1 MIYLSGKT
9 KIVLG
14 VLLLMLSVA
23 LAIGAIFW
31 ADNLDHS
38 TYDYSELIY
47 KEFSVKSIKQ
57 ATGRNARYEIF
68 TNEEELPLI
77 IGNISYVAVNRELM
91 DSLKQ
96 GDKIMC
102 YVTTAPQKAYSYEIA
117 EFKTEHQTIL
127 SLEDYNTRE
136 IKNQKVGC
144 NLIGATSIVFFCL
157 SIWSLSTVIIDKIRK
172 NNR

>member
-14 VLLLMLSVA
+14 VILLMLSIT

-38 TYDYSELIY
+38 TCDYSELIY

-57 ATGRNARYEIF
+57 ATGRNAHYEIF

-77 IGNISYVAVNRELM
+77 IGNISFLAVNRESM

-102 YVTTAPQKAYSYEIA
+102 YVTTAPKKAFSYKIA
-117 EFKTEHQTIL
+117 ELQTESQVVL

-157 SIWSLSTVIIDKIRK
+157 PIWSLSTVIIDKIRK